1 MKIYLLPYTFK
12 TFLSKDKIHSGI
24 DMSTLLL
31 SKALKEM
38 DHEIKLTVMG
48 SDISNLDY
56 LNILN
61 PNLDS
66 NNTRD
71 YFTNNRKAIYETVIR
86 DISNFSPDVI
96 FSSYEICAFY
106 KKMMDDLNIPIIYQ
120 CHETPGSFQYLTNGN
135 MINDIS
141 INGTVLCVTNHHKNK
156 FQQYFSAKRE
166 NWEFDS
172 ISVTDV
178 LPSSYIEEDYF
189 AQVTDGVVRHISA
202 ASSKKKTFLI
212 HEYLNDSDIQS
223 EVFTTMKH
231 LHKMNDSE
239 QRYIERNMSKF
250 SNITFI
256 DVNHSD
262 IMDSL
267 SKSLC
272 SFVALGSDTYTITS
286 LESLSRGVPLILGS
300 NQTREHPALEM
311 CCDKMK
317 EKFVRV
323 ITNKNEFIDAI
334 DYFKTLTLDDRKELV
349 KLAKDFNSK
358 SKFKAKVQSIID
370 NSVSKF
376 IPKQPKI
383 NLGI

>member
-12 TFLSKDKIHSGI
+12 TFLSKDRIHSGI

-38 DHEIKLTVMG
+38 GHEIRLTVMG
-48 SDISNLDY
+48 SDISDLDY

-61 PNLDS
+61 PNLDE

-71 YFTNNRKAIYETVIR
+71 YFTNNRKAIYESVIK
-86 DISNFSPDVI
+86 DISKFSPDVI

-106 KKMMDDLNIPIIYQ
+106 KNMMDELNIPIIYQ
-120 CHETPGSFQYLTNGN
+120 CHETPGSFQYLTYGN
-135 MINDIS
+135 IIKDIS
-141 INGTVLCVTNHHKNK
+141 INGTVLCVTNYHKNK
-156 FQQYFSAKRE
+156 FQQYFSNKRD
-166 NWEFDS
+166 NWKFDF

-178 LPSSYIEEDYF
+178 LPSSYIEQDYI
-189 AQVTDGVVRHISA
+189 AKESDGVVRHISA

-212 HEYLNDSDIQS
+212 HEYLNDTDIQS

-231 LHKMNDSE
+231 LHKANDAE
-239 QRYIERNMSKF
+239 QRYIERNLSKF
-250 SNITFI
+250 GNITFI

-272 SFVALGSDTYTITS
+272 SFVALGNDTYTITS

-300 NQTREHPALEM
+300 NKTREHPALEM

-317 EKFVRV
+317 SKFVRV
-323 ITNKNEFIDAI
+323 VTNKDEFMDAI
-334 DYFKTLTLDDRKELV
+334 NYFQTLTFEDRKELV
-349 KLAKDFNSK
+349 TLAKEFNSK
-358 SKFKAKVQSIID
+358 SKFKMKVQSIID
-370 NSVSKF
+370 NSVSNYK
-376 IPKQPKI
+376 PKKPSV